1 MDIAAMS
8 VSMSMA
14 SVQQAASVA
23 MAKKVMDM
31 QENTS
36 AALIQQMQAST
47 PSFGQRLDVRA

>member
-47 PSFGQRLDVRA
+47 PSFGQRLDARA

>member
-8 VSMSMA
+8 INMSLA
-14 SVQQAASVA
+14 SVQQAAGIA
-23 MAKKVMDM
+23 MAKKVMDI

-36 AALIQQMQAST
+36 AALIRQMREST

>member
-8 VSMSMA
+8 INMSLA
-14 SVQQAASVA
+14 SVQQAAGIA
-23 MAKKVMDM
+23 MAKKVMDL

-47 PSFGQRLDVRA
+47 PSFGQRMDLRA